1 MTAKMCIRDRK
12 ERALNELVFKI
23 KEYSID
29 KKLKNLTD
37 ITKLQS
43 LMMEKNK
50 IQNRDKTVSY
60 THLDVYKRQTLYLV

>member
-1 MTAKMCIRDRK
+1 MNSDEK

-29 KKLKNLTD
+29 KKLKNLID

-43 LMMEKNK
+43 LMIEKNK
-50 IQNRDKTVSY
+50 IQNRDKMHIS
-60 THLDVYKRQTLYLV
+60 LKDG

>member
-1 MTAKMCIRDRK
+1 MRK

-43 LMMEKNK
+43 LMIEKNK
-50 IQNRDKTVSY
+50 IQNRDKMHIS
-60 THLDVYKRQTLYLV
+60 LKDG